1 MTENTFIYP
10 ANRTTDGCTNLLLID
25 QAVRDT
31 QVFVSSAN
39 ATTYP
44 LIYSPQSTKTELH
57 AFLQTNFPT
66 IDRIGLVFE
75 TSGGS
80 SRPFFLDGQPFF
92 NQADITYFAENI
104 QNAYSENVTFM
115 INLLKDFHVANIDYL
130 ACNTLNYPEWV
141 NYYAILTQE
150 TNNSVV
156 IGASNDETGNIKY
169 GGDWVMENTSENI
182 ELIYFNESIAY
193 YTYLLGSLS
202 QHTIVIKNDGE
213 LYGCGH

>member
-10 ANRTTDGCTNLLLID
+10 DNRTTDGCTNLLLID

-57 AFLQTNFPT
+57 AFLQNNFPT

-80 SRPFFLDGQPFF
+80 FRPFFLDGQPFF
-92 NQADITYFAENI
+92 NQADITYFA
-104 QNAYSENVTFM
+104 
-115 INLLKDFHVANIDYL
+115 
-130 ACNTLNYPEWV
+130 
-141 NYYAILTQE
+141 
-150 TNNSVV
+150 
-156 IGASNDETGNIKY
+156 
-169 GGDWVMENTSENI
+169 
-182 ELIYFNESIAY
+182 
-193 YTYLLGSLS
+193 
-202 QHTIVIKNDGE
+202 
-213 LYGCGH
+213 